1 MLSPLRNQ
9 GFQQLK
15 KKWQLE
21 AGDCWGIVENS
32 VTYKLKS
39 NTPASFGKG
48 PNLLDD
54 FQIPA
59 WK

>member
-1 MLSPLRNQ
+1 MPVIAEELLQ
-9 GFQQLK
+9 K
-15 KKWQLE
+15 T
-21 AGDCWGIVENS
+21 ATVA
-32 VTYKLKS
+32 YKLKT

-54 FQIPA
+54 FQIPT